1 MLEGKMLAIDPIWQ
15 PEHQQQNFRVLL
27 NAMAYPGRCFP
38 LYTMP
43 QEGEV
48 VLSILSTLLDAEVML
63 SDHHGLLRDSDWPML
78 QANKST
84 ADQADYIVCDA
95 ARKPDISPKLGT
107 LANPDQS
114 ATLIMVV
121 NKLDEGDVE
130 LQLTGP
136 GIDNTASL
144 LMSDVHP
151 GWFAQREEWN
161 YAFPMGID
169 MIFVDDQQV
178 TAIPR
183 TTRVEIK

>member
-1 MLEGKMLAIDPIWQ
+1 MLKIDPIWQ

-48 VLSILSTLLDAEVML
+48 VLSILSTLLDAEVTL
-63 SDHHGLLRDSDWPML
+63 SDPHGLLRDSDWPML
-78 QANKST
+78 QAKKAA
-84 ADQADYIVCDA
+84 ADQADYVVCDA
-95 ARKPDISPKLGT
+95 TSKPDISPKLGT

-114 ATLIMVV
+114 ATLILVM

-136 GIDNTASL
+136 GINNRASC
-144 LMSDVHP
+144 LMSGVHP
-151 GWFAQREEWN
+151 AWFAQRKEWN

-169 MIFVDDQQV
+169 MIFVDDRQV

-183 TTRVEIK
+183 TTQVEIK